1 MIFAIGAAGMAAS
14 SALDLLSSLTSSKS
28 TSVKSTGGSQARSLF
43 SADGT
48 ATTPQPVAGSAPA
61 ASGRLSPTT
70 FNALLATQ
78 GALPSNASPSAAL
91 KDLFAQIDGNA
102 DGKITKAEFEDALG
116 AGGTNTVAAD
126 DVFSK
131 MDANGD
137 GSVGLDEMTSALK
150 GQGSQQAHRGGGG
163 GGNSDALLQALQG
176 ATSTSTT
183 NGDGSITTTLT
194 YADGTKVTMSQPATA
209 TASGKASSQ
218 YNLVEQMVQRQSQ
231 ALADAARQ
239 QPVSVKI

>member
-28 TSVKSTGGSQARSLF
+28 TSAKSTGGSQARSLF

-78 GALPSNASPSAAL
+78 GASPSNASSSAAL

-102 DGKITKAEFEDALG
+102 DGKITKVEFEDALG

-126 DVFSK
+126 DVFGK
-131 MDANGD
+131 MDANSD
-137 GSVGLDEMTSALK
+137 GSVGLDEMAAALR
-150 GQGSQQAHRGGGG
+150 A
-163 GGNSDALLQALQG
+163 
-176 ATSTSTT
+176 
-183 NGDGSITTTLT
+183 
-194 YADGTKVTMSQPATA
+194 PATA
-209 TASGKASSQ
+209 SNAASAR
-218 YNLVEQMVQRQSQ
+218 YNLVDQMVQRQSQ